1 MQLQGPFK
9 KSDYTHI
16 IKCFNKDYEHLF
28 DVPYSAKI
36 DNDALGLSPVS
47 TLRPPGDNVL
57 FAGDSLFSTVKS

>member
-1 MQLQGPFK
+1 MLPIFIVVLIFARVYVLN
-9 KSDYTHI
+9 KS
-16 IKCFNKDYEHLF
+16 YEHLF

-36 DNDALGLSPVS
+36 DNDASGLSPVS